1 MSRKTGAVPARKKS
15 KMRTSNWQFW
25 AIIALPVIYA
35 IVFAYIP
42 MGGIV
47 IAFKD
52 YSIRKGIFGSDWVGL
67 KYFKQFLT
75 STSSVTV
82 IKNTVILGIYTLV
95 VNFPIPILLAIGIN
109 EIRNKTY
116 KKTIQMIT
124 YAPYFISVVVLV
136 GMMMQMMDLRSGVIN
151 MILQKLGMNPI
162 NFFGDA
168 GLFRSLYVWSG
179 VWQSIGW
186 NSIIYF
192 ASLSNVDE
200 SLHEAAIVDGATILQ
215 RIRYIDLPSIRP
227 VIVTLFIMNTGKL
240 MSIGFEKAY
249 LMQNSLNMDTSE
261 IISTY
266 VYKIGLLNQQYS
278 YSTAINLFNS
288 VINLILMFSVNTL
301 SKKLSD
307 TSIW

>member
-1 MSRKTGAVPARKKS
+1 
-15 KMRTSNWQFW
+15 MRLC
-25 AIIALPVIYA
+25 LPI
-35 IVFAYIP
+35 FP
-42 MGGIV
+42 WGGIV

-151 MILQKLGMNPI
+151 MILQKLGDEPHQLLRRCGAIPFALCMERRMADGRLFFHYLHSSPFRCEPGTAGGGYSGRSHQNPE
-162 NFFGDA
+162 NYPCGY
-168 GLFRSLYVWSG
+168 SLYPSHHCYHADI
-179 VWQSIGW
+179 QLFQ
-186 NSIIYF
+186 YCKY
-192 ASLSNVDE
+192 
-200 SLHEAAIVDGATILQ
+200 
-215 RIRYIDLPSIRP
+215 RY
-227 VIVTLFIMNTGKL
+227 G
-240 MSIGFEKAY
+240 
-249 LMQNSLNMDTSE
+249 
-261 IISTY
+261 
-266 VYKIGLLNQQYS
+266 
-278 YSTAINLFNS
+278 
-288 VINLILMFSVNTL
+288 
-301 SKKLSD
+301 
-307 TSIW
+307 

>member
-1 MSRKTGAVPARKKS
+1 
-15 KMRTSNWQFW
+15 MRTSNWQFW

-179 VWQSIGW
+179 VWQTAGYS
-186 NSIIYF
+186 SIIYSPF
-192 ASLSNVDE
+192 RCEPGTAGGGYSGRSHQNPENYPCGYSLYPSHHCYHADIQ
-200 SLHEAAIVDGATILQ
+200 LFQ
-215 RIRYIDLPSIRP
+215 YCKYRY
-227 VIVTLFIMNTGKL
+227 G
-240 MSIGFEKAY
+240 
-249 LMQNSLNMDTSE
+249 
-261 IISTY
+261 
-266 VYKIGLLNQQYS
+266 
-278 YSTAINLFNS
+278 
-288 VINLILMFSVNTL
+288 
-301 SKKLSD
+301 
-307 TSIW
+307 

>member
-151 MILQKLGMNPI
+151 MILQKLGMNPMRGRCMDSVVVRWPCEPMACI
-162 NFFGDA
+162 VFTDFDVLSVDRCKGSVYRELA
-168 GLFRSLYVWSG
+168 CLRRS
-179 VWQSIGW
+179 
-186 NSIIYF
+186 
-192 ASLSNVDE
+192 
-200 SLHEAAIVDGATILQ
+200 
-215 RIRYIDLPSIRP
+215 
-227 VIVTLFIMNTGKL
+227 
-240 MSIGFEKAY
+240 
-249 LMQNSLNMDTSE
+249 
-261 IISTY
+261 
-266 VYKIGLLNQQYS
+266 
-278 YSTAINLFNS
+278 
-288 VINLILMFSVNTL
+288 
-301 SKKLSD
+301 
-307 TSIW
+307 

>member
-1 MSRKTGAVPARKKS
+1 M
-15 KMRTSNWQFW
+15 
-25 AIIALPVIYA
+25 I
-35 IVFAYIP
+35 
-42 MGGIV
+42 

-52 YSIRKGIFGSDWVGL
+52 YKPYLGYWESPFVGFGNFIRFFNSNKFGQVL
-67 KYFKQFLT
+67 P
-75 STSSVTV
+75 
-82 IKNTVILGIYTLV
+82 NTIILSFYSLIAGFP
-95 VNFPIPILLAIGIN
+95 FPIILALCLNYLPSARI
-109 EIRNKTY
+109 
-116 KKTIQMIT
+116 KKLVQNIT
-124 YAPYFISVVVLV
+124 YAPYFISTVVLV
-136 GMMMQMMDLRSGVIN
+136 SMLTIFFSQSSGLVNNIRDL
-151 MILQKLGMNPI
+151 
-162 NFFGDA
+162 FGLERL
-168 GLFRSLYVWSG
+168 LFMGDPKAFRHLYVWSG